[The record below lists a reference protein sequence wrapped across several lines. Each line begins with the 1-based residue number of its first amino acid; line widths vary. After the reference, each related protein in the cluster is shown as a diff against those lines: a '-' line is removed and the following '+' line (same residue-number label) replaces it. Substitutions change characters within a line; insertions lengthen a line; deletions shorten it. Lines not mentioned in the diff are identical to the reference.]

1 MNAAAQCDVIYV
13 PTDNMAAS
21 NAELISNIC
30 VPAGVPVI
38 TGEENTCMSCG
49 IATFSIDYYD
59 LGYTTGRMAVRI
71 LDGGEDISTMPI
83 EYASAFAKRYNPQ
96 ICKELDVT
104 PPSDYIPLDTEES

>member
-49 IATFSIDYYD
+49 IATF
-59 LGYTTGRMAVRI
+59 
-71 LDGGEDISTMPI
+71 
-83 EYASAFAKRYNPQ
+83 
-96 ICKELDVT
+96 
-104 PPSDYIPLDTEES
+104 